1 MHPYDPARVVLKALP
16 AAWRRR
22 LRGAVAPTTPTAT
35 MRASASRSVKGWV
48 RGLLYTDPA
57 LRLFGHT
64 VLVVAQRQ

>member
-22 LRGAVAPTTPTAT
+22 LRGAVAPTAT

-57 LRLFGHT
+57 LRLFGHM